1 MTDETSIPNM
11 SNDDAE
17 RAERFLRYRQK
28 EAEDRI
34 AAKKKLQEI
43 LGFLREHQV
52 VSFGM
57 VYSGQ
62 SDSGCVD
69 TASLYDR
76 TFSVDD
82 LSEVEYEEVDGEK
95 EKEIQKAL
103 INRMS
108 QSLLDDLADI
118 LMDLLVP
125 QGYEINDGGQGVIV
139 LNVASGEV
147 IGEHGSNYTH
157 TDITSLEINLDTEA
171 SDEV

>member
-11 SNDDAE
+11 PNDDAE
-17 RAERFLRYRQK
+17 RAEIFLRYRQK

-34 AAKKKLQEI
+34 AAKKKLQKI
-43 LGFLREHQV
+43 LVFLREHQV

-57 VYSGQ
+57 TYKGE
-62 SDSGCVD
+62 SDSGCIEK
-69 TASLYDR
+69 ANLYDR
-76 TFSVDD
+76 TFSADD

-118 LMDLLVP
+118 LIDLLVP
-125 QGYEINDGGQGVIV
+125 LGYEINDGGQGVIV

-147 IGEHGSNYTH
+147 IGEHGSNYVEF
-157 TDITSLEINLDTEA
+157 TSLEINLDTEA

>member
-11 SNDDAE
+11 PNDDAE

-43 LGFLREHQV
+43 LVFLREHQV

-57 VYSGQ
+57 TYKGE
-62 SDSGCVD
+62 SDSGCIEK
-69 TASLYDR
+69 ANLYDR
-76 TFSVDD
+76 TFSADD
-82 LSEVEYEEVDGEK
+82 LCEVEYAEVDGEK

-103 INRMS
+103 VNRMS
-108 QSLLDDLADI
+108 QSFLDDLADI
-118 LMDLLVP
+118 LMELFVP
-125 QGYEINDGGQGVIV
+125 LGYEINGGGQGVIV

-147 IGEHGSNYTH
+147 VGEHGSNYVEL
-157 TDITSLEINLDTEA
+157 TSLEINLDTEA